1 VARDGV
7 LYVNNQPMTEPYV
20 QQGAGTFRLDESVTV
35 PKGQVFVMGDN
46 RENSQDSRY
55 FGPIPTNTIIG
66 RAFVRM
72 FPFNR
77 FGSL

>member
-1 VARDGV
+1 
-7 LYVNNQPMTEPYV
+7 
-20 QQGAGTFRLDESVTV
+20 
-35 PKGQVFVMGDN
+35 MGDN

-55 FGPIPTNTIIG
+55 FGPIPTDSIIG

>member
-1 VARDGV
+1 M
-7 LYVNNQPMTEPYV
+7 PE
-20 QQGAGTFRLDESVTV
+20 
-35 PKGQVFVMGDN
+35 GQVFVMGDN

-55 FGPIPTNTIIG
+55 FGPISTDTIIG